1 MAETFAS
8 KLITSNYSSLMQV
21 LPMSDPNFVEI
32 LCRCELLTKNVKLDL
47 QTMTKSIE
55 KASYFLDNLLKPGL
69 DDEKIFKLLLTAMKS
84 SDDETV
90 KDLAYDLQVKLLLK
104 NLSSKHLISRIL
116 YGAKF

>member
-32 LCRCELLTKNVKLDL
+32 LCRCELLTNNVKLDL
-47 QTMTKSIE
+47 QPMTKSIE
-55 KASYFLDNLLKPGL
+55 KASYFLHNSIKPGL
-69 DDEKIFKLLLTAMKS
+69 DGEKIFKLLTAMKN

-90 KDLAYDLQVKLLLK
+90 KDLAYELQVKLLLK